1 MKTLPIYTFGFEVL
15 RKKTRKVTRIDDKFI
30 ELVGSMFK
38 TMHKASGV
46 GLAAPQIGSD
56 LAVTVIDIS
65 RTEEKKKIRTEPIT
79 LINPVLKDYHGEI
92 TLEEGCLSIPY
103 VRGEITRPETIYI
116 EYQDLD
122 LNKHHIELKGF
133 IARVAQH
140 EIDHL
145 NGILFIDH
153 LNKVEKKKIK
163 PELDMIRKGDI
174 ETEYLLAELPK
185 RSHASLKVD
194 NHVGVYNLAS
204 KKQVIKQLNNQSGK

>member
-1 MKTLPIYTFGFEVL
+1 MKTLPIYTYGFDVL
-15 RKKTRKVTRIDDKFI
+15 RKKTRKVTKIDDKFI
-30 ELVGSMFK
+30 ELVGSMFN

-46 GLAAPQIGSD
+46 GLAAPQIGSE
-56 LAVTVIDIS
+56 LALTVIDIS

-79 LINPVLKDYHGEI
+79 LINPVLRDYHGEI

-103 VRGEITRPETIYI
+103 VRGDITRPETIYI

-133 IARVAQH
+133 LARVAQH

-153 LNKVEKKKIK
+153 MNKEEKKKIK
-163 PELDMIRKGDI
+163 PDLDMIRKGDI
-174 ETEYLLAELPK
+174 DAEYLLAELP
-185 RSHASLKVD
+185 LKQKPIPYKGK
-194 NHVGVYNLAS
+194 H
-204 KKQVIKQLNNQSGK
+204 VIKQLNNQSGK

>member
-1 MKTLPIYTFGFEVL
+1 MQILKTLPIYTFGFEVL
-15 RKKTRKVTRIDDKFI
+15 RKKTKKVTKIDDKFI

-38 TMHKASGV
+38 TMHKAAGI

-56 LAVTVIDIS
+56 LSVTVIDIS
-65 RTEEKKKIRTEPIT
+65 RTEEKKKIKTAPIT
-79 LINPVLKDYHGEI
+79 LINPVIKDYHGEI

-103 VRGEITRPETIYI
+103 VRGDVNRPETIYI

-122 LNKHHIELKGF
+122 LNKHYVELKGF

-153 LNKVEKKKIK
+153 LNKVEKKKLK
-163 PELDMIRKGDI
+163 PELDLIRKGEI

-185 RSHASLKVD
+185 KGKHVNKLK
-194 NHVGVYNLAS
+194 
-204 KKQVIKQLNNQSGK
+204 